1 MAEKTE
7 SSDSDQA
14 KKKLIYSVVIL
25 SVAALL
31 LAVFQVLPARFGID
45 LTGFGKYVGLTRIYE
60 TRRQLEIVRNTID
73 RQESVNIDLPVGEEL
88 EFKMYLL
95 EGDRSS
101 TNGPRTR
108 VKYFMSC
115 MANPRASTAPFS
127 MSSAAAQPA
136 KIAIPLP
143 PRSKALMVGIGATT
157 ILFPSRLRSQPKAN
171 TTRLESKRRR
181 SAESSGP

>member
-95 EGDRSS
+95 EGDQVEYQWTADKGEIFYELHGEPQGVDGAILDVFSS
-101 TNGPRTR
+101 GT
-108 VKYFMSC
+108 
-115 MANPRASTAPFS
+115 ASKNSDTFTAPFEGTHGWYWRNDNS
-127 MSSAAAQPA
+127 FPIQITLATQGKYNPIGIKAAA
-136 KIAIPLP
+136 
-143 PRSKALMVGIGATT
+143 
-157 ILFPSRLRSQPKAN
+157 FSRK
-171 TTRLESKRRR
+171 
-181 SAESSGP
+181 